1 MAALDA
7 DALRALVL
15 EGLDHTPYVVGGDVR
30 VQRYVLWD
38 NELARAAGV
47 PVTRVMVI
55 AREGLTYRGIAR
67 YGAARYSLSR
77 YAPSV
82 I

>member
-1 MAALDA
+1 M
-7 DALRALVL
+7 
-15 EGLDHTPYVVGGDVR
+15 
-30 VQRYVLWD
+30 QRYVLWE

-67 YGAARYSLSR
+67 YGSARHSLSR
-77 YAPSV
+77 YTPSV